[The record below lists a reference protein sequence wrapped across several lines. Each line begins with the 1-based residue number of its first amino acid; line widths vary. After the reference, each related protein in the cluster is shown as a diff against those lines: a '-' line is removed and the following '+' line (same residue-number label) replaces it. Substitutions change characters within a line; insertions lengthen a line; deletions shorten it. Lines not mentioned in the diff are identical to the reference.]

1 MTGKATSRPSVEPL
15 AVADR
20 LHSAAIRVLRRVRVA
35 DEESGLSAARLSAL
49 SVVVYGGPLPLGR
62 LAEIEQVRAPTMT
75 ALVRGLE
82 SDGLVRRSAGRR
94 DRRVVLVTATA
105 RGRRVLEQARRR
117 RLELLATVLERLTP
131 AERRQVGAAAAA
143 LLEALSI
150 ERPRA

>member
-1 MTGKATSRPSVEPL
+1 MTGKATSRPSAEPL

-35 DEESGLSAARLSAL
+35 DEKSGLSAARLSAL

-117 RLELLATVLERLTP
+117 RLELLAAVLERLTP
-131 AERRQVGAAAAA
+131 AERESIRGAAEA
-143 LLEALSI
+143 LLKGLQNDG
-150 ERPRA
+150 